1 MTENPFIGTRDSA
14 AADTAD
20 GQGRNR
26 LWWERMPMTYAD
38 WAAEDRMPKDAA
50 DLRTLP
56 ERALADGPWLS
67 RWFAERS
74 FDGQRVLDLG
84 CGSGIFSTLLAKA
97 GGTVTGVDLTETAVR
112 LAGRTADS
120 NGVSVTLARADAE
133 CLPFADGTFDYVYS
147 WGVLH
152 HTARMER
159 AVAEAGRVLKRG
171 GRGIVMVYHRAS
183 VVYWLHG
190 LFWLTVRGKAFAGHT
205 FRTVQD
211 FYTDGFYHRYLTADE
226 LAAMLVAA
234 GVRPERVTITQYRK
248 KILPFVPRGL
258 DEFLKARFGMCLVI
272 EFEKAGS
279 PAAGHRAT
287 DETAVPPKHRRTV
300 AAFLWLWVAGV
311 LVAYSNTFRDILPAI
326 LRVVGLDGWF

>member
-1 MTENPFIGTRDSA
+1 MTENPFIGTRDA
-14 AADTAD
+14 ASADTVD

-38 WAAEDRMPKDAA
+38 WAASDRMPKDAA
-50 DLRTLP
+50 DLRALP
-56 ERALADGPWLS
+56 ERALAYGPWLS
-67 RWFAERS
+67 RWFAARR

-84 CGSGIFSTLLAKA
+84 CGSGIFSALLGKA
-97 GGTVTGVDLTETAVR
+97 GGTVTGVDLTETAVQ
-112 LAGRTADS
+112 LARKTADS
-120 NGVSVTLARADAE
+120 NGVPVTLARADAE
-133 CLPFADGTFDYVYS
+133 SLPFADGTFDYVYS

-159 AVAEAGRVLKRG
+159 AVSEAGRVLKAG
-171 GRGIVMVYHRAS
+171 GRGIIMVYHRTS

-190 LFWLTVRGKAFAGHT
+190 LFWLTVRGKIFSGYN

-226 LAAMLVAA
+226 LAAMLAAA

-248 KILPFVPRGL
+248 KIFPFVPRGL

-272 EFEKAGS
+272 EFEKTGPAAESAVEAEPS
-279 PAAGHRAT
+279 PAR
-287 DETAVPPKHRRTV
+287 RRTIV
-300 AAFLWLWVAGV
+300 AFLWLWVVGV
-311 LVAYSNTFRDILPAI
+311 LVAYLNVFRDILPEI
-326 LRVVGLDGWF
+326 LRIVGLDKWF